1 MMIRAVLALACLTLT
16 LPAAAQERTP
26 GKAVTVTFVKFKPG
40 AAERIDEIESKYFDP
55 AAEKFGI
62 RPVIIRMASGQWD
75 REYIFPMKGGMA
87 ELDYTTTKEQVAWLA
102 EVDRLAGGAGMAKKL
117 LAEWNSLIDRQTNE
131 FGFSDQK

>member
-1 MMIRAVLALACLTLT
+1 MIRATLALACLAFAM
-16 LPAAAQERTP
+16 PAAAQERTP
-26 GKAVTVTFVKFKPG
+26 GKAVAINFVKFKPG
-40 AAERIDEIESKYFDP
+40 ATERIDEIERKYFDP
-55 AAEKFGI
+55 AAEKLGI
-62 RPVIIRMASGQWD
+62 RPMIIRMASGQWD

-117 LAEWNSLIDRQTNE
+117 LAEWNSLVDRQTND